1 MHDATVRPDSFWD
14 DLRYGPDGLVPVVV
28 QSVREGRVLM
38 LAWANR
44 EAVRLTARERRAW
57 FWSRSRRQLWRK
69 GETSGHAMDVAR
81 VAWDCDADALLY
93 LVEPHGPACHTANVT
108 CFYRGEAVPEG
119 SAGAWAIP
127 AAVGGAEDAG
137 AASLGAALSGLAAL
151 IAQRRREMPEGSYV
165 AALLAAGRRRA
176 LQKMG
181 EEAVEA
187 VIAAVA
193 GTDPAETVGEFAD
206 LCFHLLVA
214 LEAVGIAP
222 EHVAAE
228 LERRHALR
236 PER

>member
-1 MHDATVRPDSFWD
+1 MSDAAVRPESFWD
-14 DLRYGPDGLVPVVV
+14 DLHYGPDGLLPVVV
-28 QSVREGRVLM
+28 QSVREGSVLM

-69 GETSGHAMDVAR
+69 GDTSGHSMDVAR
-81 VAWDCDADALLY
+81 VAWDCDADAVLY
-93 LVEPHGPACHTANVT
+93 LVEPHGPACHTGHAT
-108 CFYRGEAVPEG
+108 CFYRGEAACRA
-119 SAGAWAIP
+119 SAGVWAAE
-127 AAVGGAEDAG
+127 AAGGGAPPTG
-137 AASLGAALSGLAAL
+137 AAAFGATLSRLATL
-151 IAQRRREMPEGSYV
+151 IAQRHREMPEGSYV

-181 EEAVEA
+181 EEAIEA
-187 VIAAVA
+187 VIASVA
-193 GTDPAETVGEFAD
+193 GADPGEAVGEFAD

-214 LEAVGIAP
+214 LEATGIAP